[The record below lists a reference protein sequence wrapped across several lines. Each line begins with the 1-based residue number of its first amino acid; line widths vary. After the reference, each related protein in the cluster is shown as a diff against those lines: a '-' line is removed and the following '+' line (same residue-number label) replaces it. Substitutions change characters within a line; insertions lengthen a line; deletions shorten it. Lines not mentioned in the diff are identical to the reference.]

1 MISNGVIFVTGRSC
15 AELEIAEN
23 GENGSS
29 GFCHCRRVN
38 WYLRTVAEGSCS
50 PNPLGQPLRHDVRS
64 VWTSCWCS
72 VLFIVRD
79 SFSWPKSYLVYCKHS
94 QDKLLLVT
102 GIRNRKFFKC
112 EMAEKFVLFTR
123 DYQLWFFSH
132 TVQCAKTD
140 RIFLYS
146 TAPARAVEPHC

>member
-1 MISNGVIFVTGRSC
+1 M
-15 AELEIAEN
+15 A
-23 GENGSS
+23 
-29 GFCHCRRVN
+29 CR
-38 WYLRTVAEGSCS
+38 
-50 PNPLGQPLRHDVRS
+50 
-64 VWTSCWCS
+64 
-72 VLFIVRD
+72 
-79 SFSWPKSYLVYCKHS
+79 PKSYLVYCKHS